1 MTAHA
6 SKRPQDFV
14 GLTAFVTAAAA
25 GIGREIA
32 LGWTRRGGSVYVT
45 DRDEASLL
53 ELIRTAKSEGARI
66 AGTRLDVRDRNGIRA
81 AVSAAVDEFSGIDAL
96 FNVAGTNLPRNVE
109 EIEDDEWHAILEINL
124 SSVYRCSKQV
134 IPHLRRRGGGCIV
147 NVASVAGVMAE
158 NRCSAYSA
166 SKGGV
171 VLLTKNMAMDF
182 AKDNIR
188 VNAIC
193 PGSTRTPRTERYWRN
208 SPTGK
213 SELAGMTPMRRSAE
227 AEEIAKPALFLASSD
242 ASFVTGSI
250 LVVDGGLTAGFVV
263 PTFEKM

>member
-1 MTAHA
+1 MAARSEHDT
-6 SKRPQDFV
+6 PDFL
-14 GLTAFVTAAAA
+14 GKTAFITAGAA
-25 GIGREIA
+25 GIGREIS
-32 LGWTRRGGSVYVT
+32 LGWMRRGGRAFVT
-45 DRDEASLL
+45 DRDERALQEL
-53 ELIRTAKSEGARI
+53 EAISTDEDLDLRVRT
-66 AGTRLDVRDRNGIRA
+66 LDVRDLAGIVA
-81 AVSAAVDEFSGIDAL
+81 AVADAAETFAGLDAL

-109 EIEDDEWHAILEINL
+109 EIGEEDWHAILETNL
-124 SSVYRCSKQV
+124 TSVYRCSKQV
-134 IPHLRRRGGGCIV
+134 IPHLRKRGGGSIV
-147 NVASVAGVMAE
+147 NVASVAGVIAE

-182 AKDNIR
+182 AKYNIR

-208 SPTGK
+208 SPTGT

-227 AEEIAKPALFLASSD
+227 AAEIAKPALFLASSD
-242 ASFVTGSI
+242 ASYVTGSI

>member
-1 MTAHA
+1 MAIPSAPSTA
-6 SKRPQDFV
+6 DFA
-14 GLTAFVTAAAA
+14 GKAAFITAAAA

-32 LGWTRRGGSVYVT
+32 LGWIRRGGRAFVT
-45 DRDEASLL
+45 DRDEKAVAAL
-53 ELIRTAKSEGARI
+53 ERDARREGGEI
-66 AGTRLDVRDRNGIRA
+66 QSMPLDVRDRKGIIDAVA
-81 AVSAAVDEFSGIDAL
+81 AAADAFGGLDAL

-109 EIEDDEWHAILEINL
+109 EIADDEWHAILEINL

-134 IPHLRRRGGGCIV
+134 IPHLRKRGGGSIV
-147 NVASVAGVMAE
+147 NIASVAGVIAE

-182 AKDNIR
+182 ARHNIR

-193 PGSTRTPRTERYWRN
+193 PGSTRTPRTESYWKS
-208 SPTGK
+208 SPTGQ

-227 AEEIAKPALFLASSD
+227 ATEIAKPALFLASED
-242 ASFVTGSI
+242 ASYITGSV

>member
-1 MTAHA
+1 VAGHDA
-6 SKRPQDFV
+6 GSAADF
-14 GLTAFVTAAAA
+14 GGKTAFITAGAA

-32 LGWTRRGGSVYVT
+32 LGWIARGGRAFVT
-45 DRDEASLL
+45 DRDGEALDAL
-53 ELIRTAKSEGARI
+53 AAEVRRQGGRI
-66 AGTRLDVRDRNGIRA
+66 ATMVLDVRDRGGIVEAVATA
-81 AVSAAVDEFSGIDAL
+81 AKELDGLDAL

-109 EIEDDEWHAILEINL
+109 EIEDDEWHAILETNL

-134 IPHLRRRGGGCIV
+134 IPHLRRKGGGAIV
-147 NVASVAGVMAE
+147 NVASVAGIVAE
-158 NRCSAYSA
+158 NRCSAYTA

-182 AKDNIR
+182 AKHNIR

-193 PGSTRTPRTERYWRN
+193 PGSTRTPRTERYWKS
-208 SPTGK
+208 SPTGT

-227 AEEIAKPALFLASSD
+227 AAEIAKPALFLASSD
-242 ASFVTGSI
+242 ASYITGSI